1 MWNYIHLQNIPFAVP
16 LLELQMILIFTLTQ
30 VSHYVLKRYGVPK
43 FTTQLLVGIILG
55 PSFLGRFRIVSNV
68 LFSIDGQETIGLLS
82 VFSYVL
88 FSYVSAV
95 KMDLG
100 MIKRTGKNAL
110 FVGVVCTLSP
120 LLIGLSIQAVLGRL
134 WSLSKEEAESL
145 PSMTTIH
152 SASPFPVLV
161 CLLEDLNILNSQL
174 GRLALSAAMVS
185 DALNLFSILVAINT
199 RTKLEQGSITAAID
213 VGAIIAYLIVLVYVI
228 RPAMFWVIRQTPKG
242 RPVKDIYIHAIML
255 MVLGSGLLSHFFGQ
269 TFFFGPFLFGLAVP
283 DGPPL
288 GSAIVNKF
296 NCIISDVFLPLFVA
310 ICGMKTNLSLIK
322 FDNSFMKINGILI
335 ASTFVAK
342 MVACLVPPLY
352 SKMPLNDALAL
363 SLLLSC
369 KGVFQLFA
377 YTYLIDNKIIT
388 DQAFALLCVFILFTA
403 IFMPL
408 LVKFLYH
415 PSRQYAGYQKKDI
428 MHCASNAELRILT
441 CIYRQDNVVAITKL
455 LEISCPSRE
464 RPLAIYV
471 LHLIELIGRASPI
484 FISHQMQIKTMSNS
498 SYSENIIHSF
508 DHFEQDNEGAVSVD
522 FFTAISPL
530 KSMHDDICILGLDKL
545 TSLIVLPF
553 HRKWSIDGSVEL
565 EDNTMRT
572 LNCSVL
578 ELAPCSVGIL
588 IDRGHLGS
596 SMVSSESSYSVAMI
610 FFGGDDDREALSF
623 AKRMANHSKIALT
636 VIHFVATYNEGNTYW
651 DEMLDSEVLKDA
663 KLNNIGDE
671 YVIYLEV
678 TVKDGPQTALMVR
691 CMVNEYDLIIVG
703 RRYNVESLQTS
714 GLAEWSEFQELGVIG
729 DLLASSDLNSRTSV
743 FVVQQQQNR

>member
-1 MWNYIHLQNIPFAVP
+1 VNQ
-16 LLELQMILIFTLTQ
+16 
-30 VSHYVLKRYGVPK
+30 
-43 FTTQLLVGIILG
+43 VGIILG

-120 LLIGLSIQAVLGRL
+120 LLVGLSIQAVLGRL
-134 WSLSKEEAESL
+134 WSLNKEEVESL

-335 ASTFVAK
+335 ASTFLAK

-363 SLLLSC
+363 ALLLCC

-377 YTYLIDNKIIT
+377 YTYLIDTKVTISS
-388 DQAFALLCVFILFTA
+388 LL
-403 IFMPL
+403 
-408 LVKFLYH
+408 
-415 PSRQYAGYQKKDI
+415 
-428 MHCASNAELRILT
+428 
-441 CIYRQDNVVAITKL
+441 
-455 LEISCPSRE
+455 
-464 RPLAIYV
+464 
-471 LHLIELIGRASPI
+471 
-484 FISHQMQIKTMSNS
+484 
-498 SYSENIIHSF
+498 
-508 DHFEQDNEGAVSVD
+508 
-522 FFTAISPL
+522 FF
-530 KSMHDDICILGLDKL
+530 
-545 TSLIVLPF
+545 F
-553 HRKWSIDGSVEL
+553 
-565 EDNTMRT
+565 
-572 LNCSVL
+572 
-578 ELAPCSVGIL
+578 
-588 IDRGHLGS
+588 
-596 SMVSSESSYSVAMI
+596 
-610 FFGGDDDREALSF
+610 
-623 AKRMANHSKIALT
+623 
-636 VIHFVATYNEGNTYW
+636 
-651 DEMLDSEVLKDA
+651 
-663 KLNNIGDE
+663 
-671 YVIYLEV
+671 
-678 TVKDGPQTALMVR
+678 
-691 CMVNEYDLIIVG
+691 
-703 RRYNVESLQTS
+703 
-714 GLAEWSEFQELGVIG
+714 
-729 DLLASSDLNSRTSV
+729 
-743 FVVQQQQNR
+743 